1 MGQPHFR
8 KPSHAI
14 RITTNSNDSNEV
26 SNNDSCK
33 TNMIVRVTL
42 VIIVTPPIYA

>member
-1 MGQPHFR
+1 MQYVL
-8 KPSHAI
+8 
-14 RITTNSNDSNEV
+14 ITTHSNDRNEV

-42 VIIVTPPIYA
+42 IIIVTPIYA